1 MCLGTTFKGHGGV
14 EFMFVDYRLVF
25 KPNHDNILGLY
36 SNKVHHGIKKNIGYT
51 QVGVILITKIKVV
64 IARVKKQQ
72 AMTFL
77 RGNFVFGD

>member
-1 MCLGTTFKGHGGV
+1 MCLGTKFKGHGGG
-14 EFMFVDYRLVF
+14 EFMFVNYRLDF

-51 QVGVILITKIKVV
+51 QVGVVLITKIKIV
-64 IARVKKQQ
+64 IASVKKQQ

-77 RGNFVFGD
+77 ICNFFFGD